1 MLLKSIF
8 GFSIA
13 LLLCFIHSQQRQM
26 SESTDIS
33 TLLQAHSV
41 FRFFDRALDQRLS
54 ELILGCYLSPIRSHN
69 IK

>member
-13 LLLCFIHSQQRQM
+13 LLLCFIRSQQRQM

-33 TLLQAHSV
+33 TLLQAH
-41 FRFFDRALDQRLS
+41 
-54 ELILGCYLSPIRSHN
+54 
-69 IK
+69 